1 MKDEGF
7 SVTLKCKT
15 EDLRHLGAY
24 VTKYTNVPM
33 EDLTNEN
40 FGGQQRDDVPSRLRV
55 QKRKI

>member
-24 VTKYTNVPM
+24 VTKYTNVPI

-55 QKRKI
+55 